1 MYLFYACGIIIS
13 YVIKKFSHSRKKFTW
28 KKNIYS
34 KISVEGIQPKITKTY
49 FIELTISFEYMCYY
63 VLILTADT
71 RQAGGQADGTMLLAN
86 STPLFPSQ
94 AGFWKYT
101 FGFCYLAVISNFL
114 PYLATV

>member
-1 MYLFYACGIIIS
+1 MENKKRFTVKYL
-13 YVIKKFSHSRKKFTW
+13 W
-28 KKNIYS
+28 KVFNLKLLKHILFL
-34 KISVEGIQPKITKTY
+34 QL
-49 FIELTISFEYMCYY
+49 ELTRSFEYMHYY

-101 FGFCYLAVISNFL
+101 FGFCYLAMISNFL